1 MKRLEH
7 RLKSKGWNQKDIK
20 KSIRILKNGK
30 KNREKHIQVLDKL
43 IYIFIFIVAVFA
55 NIVMSIFLI
64 PLLIVMESTSSFF
77 LIIISLALISGVIF
91 TFLIYEIESLEK
103 KHHILLGIIV
113 PLIALVN
120 IIIIVFISN
129 RLLDQLNTFKVH
141 QNPIIVPVLY
151 IIFFLL
157 PYIISLLKNKQYKLS
172 KI

>member
-1 MKRLEH
+1 MERLEKK
-7 RLKSKGWNQKDIK
+7 LKKKGWNQRDIK
-20 KSIRILKNGK
+20 KSVRILKNSK
-30 KNREKHIQVLDKL
+30 KKREKHVKVLDKL
-43 IYIFIFIVAVFA
+43 IFVFVFIVAVIA

-77 LIIISLALISGVIF
+77 LIIVSLALISGVIF

-103 KHHILLGIIV
+103 KHHILLGVIV

-141 QNPIIVPVLY
+141 QNPLIVPVIY

-157 PYIISLLKNKQYKLS
+157 PYIISLLKNRQYK
-172 KI
+172 